1 MSNPSG
7 RNLLLLIKSTGR
19 SGAPCLSL
27 PVGIPVAAVLRPVA
41 TELDAQNGQ
50 DVLHLT
56 EWRNNHVESFLT
68 EFLATPSQ
76 TRRWLA
82 KTVGPSDSRILF
94 MLDRL
99 DGKSVG
105 YMGLAFIDWASGY
118 AEADAVVRGCP
129 AQPRLMG
136 EALRT
141 MLSWAE
147 SQLSLRRFGVR
158 VRSDNPAI
166 GFYKKLDFSEVKR
179 VPLRK
184 HACDGVIRW
193 EEDASIA
200 EGDGPSLVHMRWKSD

>member
-82 KTVGPSDSRILF
+82 ETVGPSDSRILF

-99 DGKSVG
+99 DGESVG

-118 AEADAVVRGCP
+118 AEAGRRSRAGLPCSAALDGRG
-129 AQPRLMG
+129 AANH
-136 EALRT
+136 ALLGRVAT
-141 MLSWAE
+141 FTAE
-147 SQLSLRRFGVR
+147 
-158 VRSDNPAI
+158 VRSQ
-166 GFYKKLDFSEVKR
+166 G
-179 VPLRK
+179 PLRQPC
-184 HACDGVIRW
+184 HRV
-193 EEDASIA
+193 
-200 EGDGPSLVHMRWKSD
+200 L

>member
-7 RNLLLLIKSTGR
+7 RNLLLLIKSRGR

-27 PVGIPVAAVLRPVA
+27 PVGIPVAAVRRPVA
-41 TELDAQNGQ
+41 TKLDAQNGQ

-129 AQPRLMG
+129 AQPLDGRG
-136 EALRT
+136 AANHALLGRVAT
-141 MLSWAE
+141 FTAE
-147 SQLSLRRFGVR
+147 
-158 VRSDNPAI
+158 VRSQ
-166 GFYKKLDFSEVKR
+166 G
-179 VPLRK
+179 PLRQPC
-184 HACDGVIRW
+184 HRV
-193 EEDASIA
+193 
-200 EGDGPSLVHMRWKSD
+200 L